1 MNNFLHRANAPDN
14 ALLKFKIIKFINMI
28 TKIMIMFTRR

>member
-1 MNNFLHRANAPDN
+1 MNNFLHRANVPDV
-14 ALLKFKIIKFINMI
+14 AKPKSKIIKFINMT